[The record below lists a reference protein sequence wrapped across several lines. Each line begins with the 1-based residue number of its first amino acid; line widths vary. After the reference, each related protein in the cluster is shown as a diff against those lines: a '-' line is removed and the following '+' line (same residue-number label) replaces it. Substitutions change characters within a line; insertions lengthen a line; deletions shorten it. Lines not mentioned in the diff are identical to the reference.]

1 MSSLQPMR
9 SSTTANAHVSSAAHA
24 TAQGLAAPVPP
35 LGVLER
41 GLAVLGCFREDRL
54 RLSLKDFAELTGLD
68 KATLL
73 RLLGVLVNARMVQ
86 RSDNGQYTLGPAT
99 LHLGML
105 YRGSVDLGARLQPV
119 LRAVMQ
125 KTGETVAFYVR
136 SGEERVC
143 LYREHTQSEMRPH
156 VEPGTRLPLSA
167 GGASAHVLLY
177 FSGGKTAQAAKIAQD
192 GYVITRSERVPEMA
206 SIAVPVFDGDGS
218 FAGSMVVMGLAS
230 RHSREAQLAALEGM
244 REQLALQGF
253 ATRPPQGWA
262 PKAA

>member
-1 MSSLQPMR
+1 MS
-9 SSTTANAHVSSAAHA
+9 
-24 TAQGLAAPVPP
+24 TAQSISSSSVAVTPASSIASAVPQKLVAPVPP
-35 LGVLER
+35 IGVLER
-41 GLAVLGCFREDRL
+41 GLAILECFREDRL
-54 RLSLKDFAELTGLD
+54 RMSLRDFAELTGLD

-86 RSDNGQYTLGPAT
+86 RSDSGQYTLGPAT

-119 LRAVMQ
+119 LRSVME
-125 KTGETVAFYVR
+125 KSGETVAFYVR

-156 VEPGTRLPLSA
+156 VEPGTRLPLTA

-177 FSGGKTAQAAKIAQD
+177 FSGGKTAQAATIAKD

-244 REQLALQGF
+244 REQLAQQGF
-253 ATRPPQGWA
+253 AARPPKGWA
-262 PKAA
+262 PKEA